1 MIAPFTPVELRRLTL
16 HAGGRLLLHEATAR
30 FEPGSLNLIVG
41 ASGVGKSLLLR
52 LIAGLADDE
61 DGQIHVQGEVWVGQ
75 YAVIYSP
82 RPGDPG
88 RGRLRALGQPPRP
101 AVGVVF
107 QHYALFDEL
116 SPLENVRFAADH
128 RRPRGQQPQAD
139 PHDLLSELGVP
150 EDRRTAH
157 LSGGQRQRL
166 AIARSLAFHPDVL
179 LYDEP
184 TSGLDLVT
192 AAQVARLIQRM
203 HRAHRQTTLV
213 VTHDF
218 ESLAPVAD
226 AVYLFDPHTH
236 SLRLLEPSEW
246 QRLADLIRPPPA
258 EPETPS
264 PPSSTSPGAKPL
276 ALARPTAQ
284 PPGDQVTPAAQGQ
297 GAANVASTAEG
308 APAAHGGLAT
318 LGEGTRQPEAPAQD
332 QFTAHGQA
340 AAKLDAAAEN
350 EAPGNN
356 EAASDNQAP
365 AKAATARHRAPGAPA
380 VKPPRGMPAALG
392 LLGKLLTSAAQ
403 RWCRSVLLPMLVALV
418 SQTGR
423 IAERLLH
430 VPLRLLP
437 RWPSPRWGS
446 RFALHYI
453 WLAASPAAWI
463 YVAVAGVIMGF
474 VATYY
479 TFRFLPYRG
488 YTEPL
493 IIEELLEALGYALYR
508 ILVPV
513 LVTVLLAART
523 GAAMAADVGTKS
535 YSQQTDALRTF
546 GVHADR
552 YLGTGILYA
561 LLLTTP
567 ALTWAAF
574 WAARFTS
581 LAVFAA
587 THPQVGPYFWEL
599 HFGAALAVPGRF
611 WYRGTG
617 WLAAKLLVCAL
628 GIGAIAYEYGVG
640 PKQAAAH
647 VSIATT
653 RTVLWST
660 LYVLVVHFVFAF
672 YEFE

>member
-1 MIAPFTPVELRRLTL
+1 MLAPFTSLELRHLTL

-52 LIAGLADDE
+52 LVAGLVDEE
-61 DGQIHVQGEVWVGQ
+61 DGQIKVQGEVWVGD
-75 YAVIYSP
+75 YPILCSKGRARSP
-82 RPGDPG
+82 DQETEPLKSP
-88 RGRLRALGQPPRP
+88 QQP
-101 AVGVVF
+101 AVGLVF

-116 SPLENVRFAADH
+116 TPLENVRFAADH
-128 RRPRGQQPQAD
+128 RRRTNQHSQAD
-139 PHDLLSELGVP
+139 PRALLNELGVP
-150 EDRRTAH
+150 PGGRTVH

-166 AIARSLAFHPDVL
+166 AIARSLAFQPDVL

-192 AAQVARLIQRM
+192 AGHVARLIQRM

-236 SLRLLEPSEW
+236 SLRLLQRTEW
-246 QRLADLIRPPPA
+246 PQLPQLLRTPPA

-264 PPSSTSPGAKPL
+264 QPSSTEAVALPIAPNRPTCQEPTEQVSHATHAEDTATLASAPQAALATHGWPATSDKSGTQAQAPIEGQPVAQGQAPAHVALAADAAAAPDGRAAADGGAATRAAAEARAGKLSGGVPAARGLPGKPPSSA
-276 ALARPTAQ
+276 AR
-284 PPGDQVTPAAQGQ
+284 
-297 GAANVASTAEG
+297 
-308 APAAHGGLAT
+308 
-318 LGEGTRQPEAPAQD
+318 
-332 QFTAHGQA
+332 
-340 AAKLDAAAEN
+340 
-350 EAPGNN
+350 
-356 EAASDNQAP
+356 
-365 AKAATARHRAPGAPA
+365 
-380 VKPPRGMPAALG
+380 
-392 LLGKLLTSAAQ
+392 
-403 RWCRSVLLPMLVALV
+403 RWCWTVLLPVFVDLVN
-418 SQTGR
+418 QTGR
-423 IAERLLH
+423 LAERLLH
-430 VPLRLLP
+430 VPIKLLP
-437 RWPSPRWGS
+437 RWPSPCWGA
-446 RFALHYI
+446 RFALHYL

-463 YVAVAGVIMGF
+463 YVGVAGMIVGF
-474 VATYY
+474 VSTYY

-493 IIEELLEALGYALYR
+493 IIEDLLEALGYALYR

-574 WAARFTS
+574 WTARFTS

-587 THPQVGPYFWEL
+587 THPQFGPYFWEL

-628 GIGAIAYEYGVG
+628 GIGAIAYEQGVG
-640 PKQAAAH
+640 PKQAAAQ